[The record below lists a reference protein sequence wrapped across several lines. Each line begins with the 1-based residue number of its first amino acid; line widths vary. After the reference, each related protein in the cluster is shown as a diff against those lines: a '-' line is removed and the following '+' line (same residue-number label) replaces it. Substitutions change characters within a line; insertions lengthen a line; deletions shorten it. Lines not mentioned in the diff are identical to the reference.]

1 MGLLLSE
8 LHYQW
13 KSKNYLIFLVIS
25 IFVTAMMYL
34 SQRNLVNSHLDSF
47 YQAVEDAIANGENI
61 TQLLDGGFRLERSK
75 NIEIIDNPTKY
86 YFMAY
91 QASLVAMLPK
101 NGINQLLSS
110 AFFIIFPFMSGIYG
124 VVIANAE
131 IKYGT
136 NKVHRT
142 ICSQW
147 QINQSKLIA
156 SMVITL
162 TSVLLIS
169 IMGFVMLQLLTP
181 WLFPVEVIPLIELDS
196 INQLSFMHHSLY
208 QILFVLGNSLIYLLI
223 MFYLTLVT
231 KNMLVSLFVLSTYT
245 LFLPILGKFDLKN
258 IILTMYPKVFNTNA
272 TTFHINEGIDLS
284 LNIWVVL
291 FPIVL
296 LLVYGITMEK
306 ILRFKGTG

>member
-110 AFFIIFPFMSGIYG
+110 SFFIIFPFMSGIYG

-181 WLFPVEVIPLIELDS
+181 WLFPVEVILLIELDS

>member
-1 MGLLLSE
+1 MLSE

-110 AFFIIFPFMSGIYG
+110 SFFIIFPFMSGIYG

>member
-34 SQRNLVNSHLDSF
+34 SQRNLVNSHLGSF
-47 YQAVEDAIANGENI
+47 YQAVEDAVANGENI
-61 TQLLDGGFRLERSK
+61 TQLLDGDFRLERSK

-110 AFFIIFPFMSGIYG
+110 SFFIIFPFMSGIYG

-156 SMVITL
+156 SMVTL

-231 KNMLVSLFVLSTYT
+231 KNMLVSLFVLSTYI

-258 IILTMYPKVFNTNA
+258 IILTIYPKVFNANA

-296 LLVYGITMEK
+296 LLVYGIIMEK

>member
-110 AFFIIFPFMSGIYG
+110 SFFIIFPFMSGIYG

-208 QILFVLGNSLIYLLI
+208 QIL
-223 MFYLTLVT
+223 
-231 KNMLVSLFVLSTYT
+231 LF
-245 LFLPILGKFDLKN
+245 
-258 IILTMYPKVFNTNA
+258 
-272 TTFHINEGIDLS
+272 
-284 LNIWVVL
+284 
-291 FPIVL
+291 
-296 LLVYGITMEK
+296 
-306 ILRFKGTG
+306 